1 MAGRCGH
8 VRFGRGCREYGRDLY
23 SDLAGLHP
31 ASLALFCRTRPL
43 PQYARREMARRTDGP
58 RRSDSARMYV
68 RSTRI
73 VGGLSL
79 LALAGAVVWD
89 LANDEFW
96 VHHTLFTGLVASLI
110 VVGVT
115 VAVLNEVLQHR
126 QRQRWSVLAQY
137 ALFDLVRTA
146 RLVWTG
152 LLELA
157 GLAPDEELEDGALAA
172 GSEAVL
178 DTPRLASAMDELLA
192 SAERREQLHRL
203 IARLQAHGEEVLGR
217 WADVMVNSGT
227 YAETV
232 DRHVE
237 LYSRL
242 YWWGSVLDESDPLE
256 EHLNRPRLSRLS
268 PATQAS
274 GPIEDEWLRDN
285 LVAIAQLA
293 ESLDRSSFELAMR
306 IVPFEWWAAQLPG
319 RPPTS
324 ESLGAES

>member
-1 MAGRCGH
+1 
-8 VRFGRGCREYGRDLY
+8 
-23 SDLAGLHP
+23 
-31 ASLALFCRTRPL
+31 
-43 PQYARREMARRTDGP
+43 
-58 RRSDSARMYV
+58 V

-73 VGGLSL
+73 IGGLSVL
-79 LALAGAVVWD
+79 VLAGAFVWD

-96 VHHTLFTGLVASLI
+96 VRHTLFTGLVASLI
-110 VVGVT
+110 VVAVT
-115 VAVLNEVLQHR
+115 AAVLNEVLEHR

-137 ALFDLVRTA
+137 ALFDLVGTA

-157 GLAPDEELEDGALAA
+157 GLAPDGELEDRALAA

-178 DTPRLASAMDELLA
+178 DTPRLAAAIDELLA
-192 SAERREQLHRL
+192 SADGREQLHRL
-203 IARLQAHGEEVLGR
+203 IARLRAHGHEVLGR

-227 YAETV
+227 YAEIV

-242 YWWGSVLDESDPLE
+242 YWWGSVLDESEPLE

-293 ESLDRSSFELAMR
+293 ESLDRSSFELAMQ
-306 IVPFEWWAAQLPG
+306 IVPPEWWAAQLPD
-319 RPPTS
+319 RRST
-324 ESLGAES
+324 AENHGT

>member
-1 MAGRCGH
+1 
-8 VRFGRGCREYGRDLY
+8 
-23 SDLAGLHP
+23 
-31 ASLALFCRTRPL
+31 
-43 PQYARREMARRTDGP
+43 MARRTVGP
-58 RRSDSARMYV
+58 RRSDSRRAYV

-73 VGGLSL
+73 VGGLSVLVL
-79 LALAGAVVWD
+79 LGAMAWD
-89 LANDEFW
+89 LTDDAFW
-96 VHHTLFTGLVASLI
+96 LRHTLFTGLVASL
-110 VVGVT
+110 VVVAVT
-115 VAVLNEVLQHR
+115 AAVLNEVLERR
-126 QRQRWSVLAQY
+126 QRERWSVLAQY

-157 GLAPDEELEDGALAA
+157 GLVPEGEFDDGALAA

-178 DTPRLASAMDELLA
+178 DTPRFTAAIDDMLAGADS
-192 SAERREQLHRL
+192 REQLHRL
-203 IARLQAHGEEVLGR
+203 IARLRAHGQEVLGR

-227 YAETV
+227 YAEIV

-242 YWWGSVLDESDPLE
+242 YWWGSVLDESEPLE
-256 EHLNRPRLSRLS
+256 EHLSHPRLSRLS

-274 GPIEDEWLRDN
+274 GPVEDEWLRDN

-306 IVPFEWWAAQLPG
+306 IVPLEWWVAQLPD
-319 RPPTS
+319 RPSAQDRRT
-324 ESLGAES
+324 